1 MIPKVWGAVDFRIK
15 GMLLM
20 SYLHNSAPKN
30 KESFP
35 GDLTLV
41 YRPINSVQSW
51 LLLCLQEDKPSL
63 VLTNNYW

>member
-1 MIPKVWGAVDFRIK
+1 
-15 GMLLM
+15 M

-51 LLLCLQEDKPSL
+51 LLLCLQEDKPGL